1 MRALSW
7 ACRSDPVRPGTPPPL
22 HATAVAVA
30 GNGLLI
36 RGASGSGKSGL
47 ALEMMTRGAELVAD
61 DRVIV
66 ARRDGALWLSAP
78 APLRGMIEARGLGLL
93 AARATGPVRL
103 VAVLDLDRPETE
115 RLPQCREIML
125 QGQRIP
131 LLHKAAHPYFPA
143 ALVQYL
149 KEGRRV

>member
-1 MRALSW
+1 M
-7 ACRSDPVRPGTPPPL
+7 RSDTPPPL

-47 ALEMMTRGAELVAD
+47 ALEMMARGAQLVAD
-61 DRVIV
+61 DQVIV
-66 ARRDGALWLSAP
+66 TACDGALWLSAP
-78 APLRGMIEARGLGLL
+78 ETLHGMIEARGLGLL
-93 AARATGPVRL
+93 AASASGPVRL
-103 VAVLDLDRPETE
+103 AAMLDLDRPETE
-115 RLPQCREIML
+115 RLPQRREIML

-149 KEGRRV
+149 KEGRRE

>member
-1 MRALSW
+1 MPTDS
-7 ACRSDPVRPGTPPPL
+7 SEIL

-30 GNGLLI
+30 GRGLLI

-47 ALEMMTRGAELVAD
+47 ALEMMARGALLVAD

-66 ARRDGALWLSAP
+66 SLRDGALWLAPP
-78 APLRGMIEARGLGLL
+78 APLSGMIEARGIGLL
-93 AARATGPVRL
+93 NAATSGPVRL
-103 VAVLDLDRPETE
+103 AAVLDLDEVETA
-115 RLPQCREIML
+115 RLPQRRETML

-131 LLHKAAHPYFPA
+131 LLHKTAHPYFPA

-149 KEGRRV
+149 KGGRKE